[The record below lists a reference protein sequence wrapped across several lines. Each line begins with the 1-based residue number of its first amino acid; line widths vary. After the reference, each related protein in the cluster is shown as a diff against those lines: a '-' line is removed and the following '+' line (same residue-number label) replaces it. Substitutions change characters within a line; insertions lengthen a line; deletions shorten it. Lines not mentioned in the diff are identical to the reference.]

1 MSKIHKIFF
10 PSDFS
15 ETAQNAFRYCL
26 LLADAYGAEI
36 HLLHVVYPEYEMLD
50 LPVMSVKATRDKIEF
65 AQSALSSFTE
75 LTLSQVKETFTLNNH
90 PLVHQEVEVG
100 APAGVIAQVA
110 QRCQPDLLVMGT
122 KGEHNALER
131 TLGSVTTGVVE
142 QVHCPVLVIPEQ
154 SDWKPVRVAAYATNL
169 SEADPYHVW
178 KAAQLLE
185 PFHPVMHVVH
195 ISNGK
200 GEGFE
205 PDANLAEVEEFF
217 NRHENNTA
225 ALQITFHELEGASVT
240 GGLENFID
248 YYHIDLLIMF
258 MPHHNWLDRLFKPS
272 NTRKMTLD
280 TPVPLLLLKS

>member
-1 MSKIHKIFF
+1 MSKIHKILF

-36 HLLHVVYPEYEMLD
+36 QLLHVVYPEYEMLD

-75 LTLSQVKETFTLNNH
+75 LTLSQVREQYTLNH
-90 PLVHQEVEVG
+90 IPQVEQEVEVG
-100 APAGVIAQVA
+100 APASVIAQVA
-110 QRCQPDLLVMGT
+110 QRLQPDLLVMGT

-142 QVHCPVLVIPEQ
+142 QVHCPVLVVPEHCG
-154 SDWKPVRVAAYATNL
+154 WKPAGIAAYATNL

-195 ISNGK
+195 IANGK
-200 GEGFE
+200 GESAGPGASLE
-205 PDANLAEVEEFF
+205 EVEEFF
-217 NRHENNTA
+217 HRHENNTA
-225 ALQITFHELEGASVT
+225 ALQITFHELERASVT
-240 GGLENFID
+240 RGLEDFID

-258 MPHHNWLDRLFKPS
+258 APHHNWLDRLFKPS
-272 NTRKMTLD
+272 NTKKMALD
-280 TPVPLLLLKS
+280 SPVPLLLLKK